1 MHPSSAALTISAEEA
16 IASKAARAT
25 TPTLAVHP
33 APAASNSDLHRAKLG
48 DANAFAALVNAYYPR
63 CLRFARNML
72 GNMEDA
78 EEAVQDTFVRVHGA
92 LSRYRE
98 EERFEPWLFRILANR
113 CRTSRSRAVRHAR
126 VIAYVGTPQDADTT
140 ARADGGVNAWTDE
153 LHKALAMLPAEQR
166 EAFLLRHVEG
176 LMYEDMSA
184 ATGVGVSA
192 LKMRVKRACDFLR
205 VRLREVDRD

>member
-1 MHPSSAALTISAEEA
+1 MHASSAALSLSDGTVVRAETR
-16 IASKAARAT
+16 S
-25 TPTLAVHP
+25 LAVHP
-33 APAASNSDLHRAKLG
+33 APAATNSIIHRAKLG
-48 DANAFAALVNAYYPR
+48 DMNAFATLVNTYYSR

-72 GNMEDA
+72 GNAEDA

-113 CRTSRSRAVRHAR
+113 CRTARARSARHGR
-126 VIAYVGTPQDADTT
+126 VIAYVGTPQDADTA
-140 ARADGGVNAWTDE
+140 ARADDATSAWTDE

-176 LMYEDMSA
+176 LMYEDMAA

-205 VRLREVDRD
+205 IRLREVDRG